1 MPLSADSL
9 TSRFWYVLGEAA
21 LTAYIIRRIL
31 ALFPVLF
38 GVTVI
43 VFLLIRLIPGDPAI
57 TMLGDRASVEDI
69 ERVREQLGLNDPL
82 HIQFFKYIG
91 QLLRGDLGQSII
103 NRTDITFE
111 LAYRL
116 PATIEMI
123 AGAMIIGVLVG
134 VSVGVISAVRRNS
147 WFDIVGMIGALVG
160 VSMPIFWLAL
170 ILIYALSVDTNILP
184 PSGRI
189 DAQIYVMRR
198 TGFVL
203 IDTLLMGDF
212 SAFMNALWHM
222 ILPSFVLSTVIMPG
236 LARITRAS
244 MLEVMRQDFVRT
256 ARAKGLAERVVI
268 IGHALQNAL
277 LPVVTVVGGWLAGLL
292 GGAILTET
300 VFSWPGMG
308 LWAYRGIQGRDYP
321 VVQGSVLVSAT
332 IYVFVNLA
340 VDVLY
345 AYIDPRIRYD

>member
-1 MPLSADSL
+1 VW
-9 TSRFWYVLGEAA
+9 T
-21 LTAYIIRRIL
+21 LTAYIVRRIL
-31 ALFPVLF
+31 GLIPVLF

-57 TMLGDRASVEDI
+57 TMLGDRASVESI

-82 HIQFFKYIG
+82 HIQFLKYMG
-91 QLLRGDLGQSII
+91 QLMRGDLGQSII
-103 NRTDITFE
+103 NHTDVTFE

-123 AGAMIIGVLVG
+123 VGSLIIGVAVG
-134 VSVGVISAVRRNS
+134 ISVGVISAIRRNS
-147 WFDIVGMIGALVG
+147 WFDVVGMIGALLG

-170 ILIYALSVDTNILP
+170 ILIYALSVDHAILP

-189 DAQIYVMRR
+189 DVMIYVQRR
-198 TGFVL
+198 TGFILV
-203 IDTLLMGDF
+203 DTLLMGDF
-212 SAFMNALWHM
+212 GAFVNALWHM
-222 ILPSFVLSTVIMPG
+222 IMPSFVLSTVIMPG

-244 MLEVMRQDFVRT
+244 MLEVLRQDYVRT
-256 ARAKGLAERVVI
+256 AWAKGASERIVVI
-268 IGHALQNAL
+268 RHALSNAL
-277 LPVVTVVGGWLAGLL
+277 LPIVTVIGGWLAGLM

-321 VVQGSVLVSAT
+321 IVQASVLVSAT

-340 VDVLY
+340 VDILY
-345 AYIDPRIRYD
+345 AFIDPRIRYD